1 MRLLLHGV
9 TRIVTEPAQDLREH
23 GIIGNSCC
31 QDYRIEMADGS
42 DMMLSLFSKKPLD
55 LGFVAKLA
63 TEPRA
68 FAKGEEDA

>member
-9 TRIVTEPAQDLREH
+9 TRIVTEPAQDLSEH
-23 GIIGNSCC
+23 GSNSCC